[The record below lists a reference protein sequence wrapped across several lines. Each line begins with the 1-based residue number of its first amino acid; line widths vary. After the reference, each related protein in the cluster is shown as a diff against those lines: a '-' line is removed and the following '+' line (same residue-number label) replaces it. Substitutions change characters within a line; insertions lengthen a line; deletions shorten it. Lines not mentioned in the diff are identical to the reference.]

1 MRPFRVKR
9 RVEPSG
15 VMIAGLLLGLV
26 AATMISGDTPARSVF
41 VFLSIVVV
49 LIGVFM
55 FTSRTRTMPQ
65 T

>member
-9 RVEPSG
+9 RVEPSRI
-15 VMIAGLLLGLV
+15 MIAGLLLGLV

-65 T
+65 S

>member
-9 RVEPSG
+9 RVEPSR

-55 FTSRTRTMPQ
+55 FTSRTRTTPQ

>member
-1 MRPFRVKR
+1 MRSFRLKR
-9 RVEPSG
+9 RVEPSR

-26 AATMISGDTPARSVF
+26 AATLLSGDTPARSVF
-41 VFLSIVVV
+41 VFLSLLVV

>member
-9 RVEPSG
+9 RVETSRI
-15 VMIAGLLLGLV
+15 MIAGLLLGLV

-65 T
+65 S